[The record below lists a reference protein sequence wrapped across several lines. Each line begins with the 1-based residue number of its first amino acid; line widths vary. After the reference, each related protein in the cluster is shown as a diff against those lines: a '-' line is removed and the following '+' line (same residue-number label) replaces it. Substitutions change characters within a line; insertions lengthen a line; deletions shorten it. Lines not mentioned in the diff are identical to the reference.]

1 MFGSFLALFL
11 LLQGKPF
18 VPPGAVVGHVDAVDG
33 APAVALRVVVLGVY
47 GTGGPNDNL
56 NTFELSTPV
65 SKTLTDNEGN
75 FRMEDVPPGRYY
87 ILAGDSGQG
96 SFYPGTSDIT
106 KAVRVDVRSNEE
118 TADLNMKMTARYG
131 GRVTGS
137 VKADM
142 SQLGPR
148 TATITGPPLQD
159 LLEVPVK
166 PDGSFDFGHVP
177 NGTFLLSLYPPTS
190 GISGLRIKVG
200 NTDVSGEEL
209 IPLPTQNVT
218 GRIIA
223 KKGPVPIGYLAFE
236 TDKGNY
242 VGATINPDGTFTA
255 QLHSDFHHIEMEGLQ
270 VGYSIA
276 SVTLGSQDITN
287 GIRVDKQDISGIL
300 VTLDTPDQLSSVHG
314 KITGLAPARY
324 STTRVQLT
332 GLIVGALEASVKSDG
347 TFDFPAVTPGSYT
360 LKLTQVPEFSSLL
373 INLDSPRLFDIS
385 VTVPNQ

>member
-87 ILAGDSGQG
+87 ILAGRFRTGFVLSRHLRHYEG
-96 SFYPGTSDIT
+96 GTSRCEIQ
-106 KAVRVDVRSNEE
+106 RR

-159 LLEVPVK
+159 LLEVP
-166 PDGSFDFGHVP
+166 
-177 NGTFLLSLYPPTS
+177 
-190 GISGLRIKVG
+190 
-200 NTDVSGEEL
+200 
-209 IPLPTQNVT
+209 
-218 GRIIA
+218 
-223 KKGPVPIGYLAFE
+223 
-236 TDKGNY
+236 
-242 VGATINPDGTFTA
+242 
-255 QLHSDFHHIEMEGLQ
+255 
-270 VGYSIA
+270 
-276 SVTLGSQDITN
+276 
-287 GIRVDKQDISGIL
+287 
-300 VTLDTPDQLSSVHG
+300 
-314 KITGLAPARY
+314 
-324 STTRVQLT
+324 
-332 GLIVGALEASVKSDG
+332 
-347 TFDFPAVTPGSYT
+347 
-360 LKLTQVPEFSSLL
+360 
-373 INLDSPRLFDIS
+373 
-385 VTVPNQ
+385 